1 MSQSQRTPAAPETGT
16 AGVRPR
22 VLVRE
27 DEAAVGREHLP
38 RHIGSC
44 EQAAQGAR
52 DVGHVADVACGIVAA
67 RALSSSGFTPRSM
80 SVMIMPGAMALTRM
94 PRLAYSSARAR
105 VSPMMPALE
114 AL

>member
-1 MSQSQRTPAAPETGT
+1 MSQSQRSPPAPPNRPEG
-16 AGVRPR
+16 GRPR
-22 VLVRE
+22 C
-27 DEAAVGREHLP
+27 
-38 RHIGSC
+38 C